1 MEANHDAN
9 KPWTI
14 EGVLKNASIKHQGA
28 KLTFLQAILV
38 YCLCYFVLSL
48 VFSYSFTTLVSPDSY
63 DFLVENLPGIVLSL
77 LLSPL
82 GYGIGLLGI
91 KKSAG
96 LEIDYNMIVQ
106 PYRHFLPLF
115 LLATLVSLITLL
127 GFGLFI
133 LPGIYFALSY
143 SLAPYLLM
151 GKEMGV
157 WESMEAS
164 RKAVTKNFGRFLS
177 LSLILAVVNV
187 VGALLLLIPLLWL
200 IPISVIAFGEVYNH
214 IEKDIEAVEPA
225 GDGADA

>member
-14 EGVLKNASIKHQGA
+14 ERVLKNASIRHQGA

-48 VFSYSFTTLVSPDSY
+48 VFSYWFTTLVSPDSY

-143 SLAPYLLM
+143 SFAPYLLM
-151 GKEMGV
+151 GKKMGV

-164 RKAVTKNFGRFLS
+164 RKAVTKNFGRFLI

-187 VGALLLLIPLLWL
+187 VGALLLLIPLFWL

-225 GDGADA
+225 RDGADA

>member
-1 MEANHDAN
+1 MEANHDTN

-14 EGVLKNASIKHQGA
+14 EGVLKNARIKLQGA
-28 KLTFLQAILV
+28 KLIFLQAFLV

-143 SLAPYLLM
+143 SFAPYLLM
-151 GKEMGV
+151 GKKMGV

-187 VGALLLLIPLLWL
+187 VGALLLLIPLFWL

-225 GDGADA
+225 GDGEDA

>member
-14 EGVLKNASIKHQGA
+14 ERVLKNASIKHQGA

-48 VFSYSFTTLVSPDSY
+48 VFSYSFTTLVPPDSY

-143 SLAPYLLM
+143 SFAPYLLM
-151 GKEMGV
+151 GKKMGV

-187 VGALLLLIPLLWL
+187 VGALLLLIPLFWL

-214 IEKDIEAVEPA
+214 IKKDIEAVEPA
-225 GDGADA
+225 GDGANA

>member
-1 MEANHDAN
+1 METNHDAN

-48 VFSYSFTTLVSPDSY
+48 VFSSSFTTLASPESN

-96 LEIDYNMIVQ
+96 LEIDYNMIVH
-106 PYRHFLPLF
+106 PYRHFLPLL
-115 LLATLVSLITLL
+115 LLATLISLITLL
-127 GFGLFI
+127 GLGLLI

-143 SLAPYLLM
+143 SFAPYLLM

-164 RKAVTKNFGRFLS
+164 RKAVTKNFGRFFG
-177 LSLILAVVNV
+177 LSLILATVNA
-187 VGALLLLIPLLWL
+187 VGALLLLIPLFWL

-214 IEKDIEAVEPA
+214 ILRDIEAAEPA
-225 GDGADA
+225 ADGADV

>member
-14 EGVLKNASIKHQGA
+14 ERVLKNASIKHQGA

-143 SLAPYLLM
+143 SFAPYLLM
-151 GKEMGV
+151 GKKMGV

-187 VGALLLLIPLLWL
+187 FGALLLLIPLFWL

>member
-63 DFLVENLPGIVLSL
+63 GFLVENLPGIVLSL

-151 GKEMGV
+151 GKKMGV

-164 RKAVTKNFGRFLS
+164 RKAVTKNFGRFFGLF
-177 LSLILAVVNV
+177 LILAVVNV
-187 VGALLLLIPLLWL
+187 VGALLLFIPLFWL

-214 IEKDIEAVEPA
+214 IEKDIEAVELA
-225 GDGADA
+225 GDRADA

>member
-1 MEANHDAN
+1 MESNHDTH

-14 EGVLKNASIKHQGA
+14 EGVLKNARIKHQGA

-48 VFSYSFTTLVSPDSY
+48 VFSYSFTTLVAPDSY
-63 DFLVENLPGIVLSL
+63 DFLVENLPGIALSL

-143 SLAPYLLM
+143 SFAPYLLM
-151 GKEMGV
+151 GKKMGV

-164 RKAVTKNFGRFLS
+164 RKAVTKNFGRFLI

-187 VGALLLLIPLLWL
+187 VGALLLLIPLFWL

-225 GDGADA
+225 RDGADA